1 MSNNVD
7 RRIVEMQFDNKQFES
22 HAQASIETLN
32 KLKKSLDFKDSTKGF
47 SELDRAAKTVNLD
60 SLIGAAEAVSRK
72 FSIVGTVADQV
83 FRQITNGALNAA
95 ARVKGFIEELT
106 TKPVSTGFDEYE
118 TQINAIQTIMSNTR
132 DQMTSAGYSDAE
144 RLEIVNDRLDQL
156 NHYADKTIYNFTEM
170 TRNIGTF
177 TAAGVELDTAVN
189 SIQGIANLAAV
200 SGSNSEQASRAMY
213 QLSQAISTGT
223 VKLMDWNSVVNAGM
237 GGELFQKALMRTAKA
252 MGVTGE
258 EAQEVFTKLQA
269 GQINFRD
276 SLSSGW
282 LTADV
287 LTATLEQFSWDF
299 EQMAKDMGY
308 TAADMEAGI
317 LQAMEVKRGQLLAE
331 GYTPEEAEEILQLA
345 KDATEAATKVKTFTQ
360 LFDTLKEA
368 AQSGWTQTWEYII
381 GNFEEAKE
389 LLTSI
394 SDFFGGLID
403 ASSEARNQLMSGW
416 KDLGGR
422 NELISSFW
430 NIVYTIQNIANLIRG
445 EFEKFFPPKTSE
457 QLYNMTQKF
466 REFTEKLRTFTENS
480 ETMEKFR
487 RIVAGVAAAF
497 DLLKKVISWAWNGF
511 KKLLGITESTAGGLL
526 DLAASIGDFFVN
538 TRNSIGKSKILQ
550 SMLTSLGEAATSVKN
565 LFSKAFV
572 KISSV
577 LSSLWANVKESD
589 ILMKMGIRMS
599 EFIGKIPAFIQKI
612 QAWSKTIID
621 YVKNSEMLK
630 KAWSNVKGFFSSTFE
645 KISDFTEKI
654 KEAIREFFSA
664 DTSGEE
670 GFWGKLKARLSSGF
684 SAFSSWFDEAKGKLL
699 EAWEKIKGVFADF
712 FTQSIPTFFSE
723 LSEKV
728 NSAVT
733 SIASVDWGRIITTV
747 LGGLVAIKF
756 ASFLGSFSKIAK
768 GFNQIGKGFDK
779 LGELFDD
786 FRENGIRYT
795 RTDISKN
802 VDSIG
807 TTLLKIAGSIG
818 ILVASILVLSKMDT
832 ADILKSLATIGA
844 LGAELVIICG
854 LCKAGT
860 VDGKSL
866 LMMAAGISLMIIP
879 IKILAKM
886 NTEDALKGILG
897 IGLIMTEIALFG
909 KIAGEGFSGKT
920 GFLSLSAGVNLL
932 VIAVKQLA
940 GMNIGE
946 LIKGV
951 SALGV
956 IFLELSAFAKMAG
969 NKKVKGLISMAAA
982 LNLMVIAVKTLGKMS
997 KATLAKGVLAINGLI
1012 VSFAILAKT
1021 AGTMSFGKSL
1031 TTLLTIAGTLALFV
1045 GAFKEIDGL
1054 NISSMLSFSGSLS
1067 SVLLSLAIS
1076 MKLLGSM
1083 PISGALMGVTN
1094 MAIAIG
1100 GIGAIIVGLGALKD
1114 NWAGMTGL
1122 LESGGEV
1129 FRLIGSALGQFI
1141 GGIGSG
1147 IVDGLDLPAMGTQL
1161 SDFMTNARGFLD
1173 GAKNIDEST
1182 KTGVGNLTAA
1192 IGAIADSEFKTWLV
1206 SLFKKDNPITAFS
1219 DDIQKLGSALS
1230 KYGLSVLPLA
1240 IIPTSVLN
1248 KSVSVA
1254 SALTDVATKI
1264 PPTGSFA
1271 QFLHG
1276 IGNMNTFSSNL
1287 TGLGGALAGFAVE
1300 ISKVSGDFDNAKI
1313 TTVVSIATALAGL
1326 NTSLPKEGGL
1336 LQAITGV
1343 QSLSNFGGQTQSFG
1357 DGITA
1362 FLTEVSKLPV
1372 LTDQD
1377 QNKINTVIS
1386 VGNALSSIEQGLEA
1400 QGGLTDKIEGV
1411 KSLSVFSTGFKPFGD
1426 GLNDFIGQVR
1436 LVTYDPNGDDADK
1449 MAAVVAIATS
1459 LAELEKGLEPQGGIA
1474 DDFKGIKSLATFGGE
1489 IPDFATALNS
1499 FIETVAT
1506 LEDEKYDQTKINNA
1520 LAVAQGISDLEAKLP
1535 ATDGWWQSI
1544 VGNKDL
1550 SLFSTNITQLGTA
1563 LSSFAGDIATVNMG
1577 NSESAISVM
1586 GLIGDFI
1593 ASLDETGGLWDNIGK
1608 WFGGSSENTL
1618 LSTTQTMAQVG
1629 TNLNTFATS
1638 LTGISFDGKIDDA
1651 SKIFTDMQAFV
1662 ANLDPS
1668 GTIWQAIAKIFAKGD
1683 SSKTLITIS
1692 EAMGTF
1698 GTNMRTF
1705 SDGIADAGTAK
1716 NAFEDAKAL
1725 FVGFKMFNDTLTES
1739 TGTAWQLGDLGEG
1752 LAGFG
1757 TYLSAFAI
1765 NISGVNVSDLSGAV
1779 STINTLISIASAAG
1793 GVDPANVQNLAAVL
1807 EEYAKTDF
1815 STAGHTLGGGFITEI
1830 TTAINAGQLRVEN
1843 CAKQLS
1849 LAGSTGIEATYPAW
1863 NEMGK
1868 YLGEGL
1874 ADGISGSAYVIKRA
1888 AINAAAGAT
1897 KAIQTIWDIHSP
1909 SRVGKGLGMNFD
1921 LGIAGGVDEYA
1932 PVVVHRMGDMAQ
1944 KAVKSAKTML
1954 RGANS
1959 SIFDNLD
1966 PNPTIRPV
1974 LDLSNVQRGVNSIES
1989 MFASPAVLN
1998 TELFKGINV
2007 RQNAGML
2014 NFDGAKILGSQ
2025 SNKDVVT
2032 ELKSLTDKFNT
2043 LSEAVTN
2050 MKVVL
2055 DSGELVGATSNKMD
2069 RQLGTLA
2076 MRKGRGN

>member
-32 KLKKSLDFKDSTKGF
+32 KLKKSLDLKDSTKGF
-47 SELDRAAKTVNLD
+47 SELDRAARSVNLD
-60 SLIGAAEAVSRK
+60 SLIGAAETVSRK

-95 ARVKGFIEELT
+95 ARVKGFVEELT

-237 GGELFQKALMRTAKA
+237 GGDLFQKALMRTAKA

-258 EAQEVFTKLQA
+258 EAQETFTKLQA

-308 TAADMEAGI
+308 TAADMEAGV
-317 LQAMEVKRGQLLAE
+317 LQAMELKRGQLLAE

-381 GNFEEAKE
+381 GNFDEAKE

-394 SDFFGGLID
+394 SDFFGGIID

-430 NIVYTIQNIANLIRG
+430 NIVYAIQNIANLIRG

-466 REFTEKLRTFTENS
+466 REFTEKLKNFTENS

-487 RIVAGVAAAF
+487 RIIAGVAAAF
-497 DLLKKVISWAWNGF
+497 DLLKKAISWAWDGF
-511 KKLLGITESTAGGLL
+511 KKLLGMTESAAGGLL

-538 TRNSIGKSKILQ
+538 TRNSIAKSKILQ
-550 SMLTSLGEAATSVKN
+550 SMLGSLGEAATSVKN

-572 KISSV
+572 KISGV
-577 LSSLWANVKESD
+577 FSSLWAKVKESD
-589 ILMKMGIRMS
+589 ILTKMGIRMS
-599 EFIGKIPAFIQKI
+599 EFIGKIPTLIQKI
-612 QAWSKTIID
+612 QAWSKAIVD
-621 YVKNSEMLK
+621 YVKNSEILK
-630 KAWSNVKGFFSSTFE
+630 KAWNNVKGFFGSTFE
-645 KISDFTEKI
+645 KISDFTGKI

-670 GFWGKLKARLSSGF
+670 GFWEKLKARFSSGF
-684 SAFSSWFDEAKGKLL
+684 SAFSGWFDEAKGKLL
-699 EAWEKIKGVFADF
+699 EAWKKIKRVFADF
-712 FTQSIPTFFSE
+712 FTRSIPNFFND
-723 LSEKV
+723 LSGKV

-733 SIASVDWGRIITTV
+733 SITSIDWGRIINTI
-747 LGGLVAIKF
+747 LGGFVTIKI
-756 ASFLGSFSKIAK
+756 ASFLGSFSKIGK
-768 GFNQIGKGFDK
+768 GFKSIGKGLK
-779 LGELFDD
+779 NIGESLKDVAKGGAQITKQN
-786 FRENGIRYT
+786 E
-795 RTDISKN
+795 
-802 VDSIG
+802 DSIG

-818 ILVASILVLSKMDT
+818 ILVASMLLLSKMDT
-832 ADILKSLATIGA
+832 ADILKSLVVIGT
-844 LGAELVIICG
+844 LGAELAIIGG
-854 LCKAGT
+854 LFKTGIA
-860 VDGKSL
+860 DGKSF
-866 LMMAAGISLMIIP
+866 LMMAAGISLIIIP
-879 IKILAKM
+879 IKMLAKM

-897 IGLIMTEIALFG
+897 IGLIMTEMAFFG
-909 KIAGEGFSGKT
+909 KIVGEGFNKKT
-920 GFLSLSAGVNLL
+920 GFLSLAAGVNLL
-932 VIAVKQLA
+932 IIAIKQLA
-940 GMNIGE
+940 SMNVGE

-956 IFLELSAFAKMAG
+956 IFLELSVFAKIAG
-969 NKKVKGLISMAAA
+969 NKKVTGLIGMAVA
-982 LNLMVIAVKTLGKMS
+982 LNLITIAVKSLGKMS
-997 KATLAKGVLAINGLI
+997 KTALTKGVLAISSLI
-1012 VSFAILAKT
+1012 ASFAVLAKT

-1031 TTLLTIAGTLALFV
+1031 TMLLTIAGTLALFV

-1067 SVLLSLAIS
+1067 SVLLALAVS
-1076 MKLLGSM
+1076 MKLLGNM
-1083 PISGALMGVTN
+1083 PISGALMGVAN

-1114 NWAGMTGL
+1114 NWTGMTGL

-1161 SDFMTNARGFLD
+1161 SDFMTNAQVFLD
-1173 GAKNIDEST
+1173 GAKNIDESA
-1182 KTGVGNLTAA
+1182 KTGVGNLAAA
-1192 IGAIADSEFKTWLV
+1192 IGAIADSEFKTCLV
-1206 SLFKKDNPITAFS
+1206 SIFKRENPITSFS
-1219 DDIQKLGSALS
+1219 DDIQKLGTALS
-1230 KYGLSVLPLA
+1230 RYGLSVLPLA

-1254 SALTDVATKI
+1254 SALTDVATNI
-1264 PPTGSFA
+1264 PPTGTFA
-1271 QFLHG
+1271 RFLRG
-1276 IGNMNTFSSNL
+1276 IGDMNTFSTNL
-1287 TGLGGALAGFAVE
+1287 TGLGGALVGFATE
-1300 ISKVSGDFDNAKI
+1300 ISKFSGDFDDDKI
-1313 TTVVSIATALAGL
+1313 TTVTSIATALAGL

-1336 LQAITGV
+1336 LQVITGV
-1343 QSLSNFGGQTQSFG
+1343 QSLSNFGGQTESFG

-1362 FLTEVSKLPV
+1362 FLKEVNKLPV
-1372 LTDQD
+1372 LTAQD

-1386 VGNALSSIEQGLEA
+1386 VGNALSTIEQGLEA
-1400 QGGLTDKIEGV
+1400 QGGLMDKIEGV
-1411 KSLSVFSTGFKPFGD
+1411 KSLSAFSTGFEPFGD
-1426 GLNDFIGQVR
+1426 GINSFIEQVR
-1436 LVTYDPNGDDADK
+1436 LITYDPNGDDADK

-1474 DDFKGIKSLATFGGE
+1474 ADFAGIKSLATFGGE
-1489 IPDFATALNS
+1489 MPDFATALNK
-1499 FIETVAT
+1499 FIETVST
-1506 LEDEKYDQTKINNA
+1506 LEDEKYNETKITNA
-1520 LAVAQGISDLEAKLP
+1520 LSVAQAISDFEAKLP
-1535 ATDGWWQSI
+1535 KTDGWWQS
-1544 VGNKDL
+1544 VMGNKDL
-1550 SLFSTNITQLGTA
+1550 SLFSTNVTQLGTA
-1563 LSSFAGDIATVNMG
+1563 LASFAKDIAAVDMG
-1577 NSESAISVM
+1577 NSENAISVM
-1586 GLIGDFI
+1586 GLIGNFI
-1593 ASLDETGGLWDNIGK
+1593 DSLDETGGLWDNINK
-1608 WFGGSSENTL
+1608 WFGGSSEKTL
-1618 LSTTQTMAQVG
+1618 LSTTQTMALVG

-1651 SKIFTDMQAFV
+1651 SKIFTDMQTFIES
-1662 ANLDPS
+1662 LDPS
-1668 GTIWQAIAKIFAKGD
+1668 GTIGQAIVKIFAVGD
-1683 SSKTLITIS
+1683 RFETLTNVS
-1692 EAMGTF
+1692 NAMGTF

-1716 NAFEDAKAL
+1716 NAFEDAKEL
-1725 FVGFKMFNDTLTES
+1725 FTSFSTFNGTLTES
-1739 TGTAWQLGDLGEG
+1739 TGTAWQLNDLGEG

-1765 NISGVNVSDLSGAV
+1765 NISGVNVSDLSGAA
-1779 STINTLISIASAAG
+1779 STINTLISVANAAG
-1793 GVDPANVQNLAAVL
+1793 GVNPANVQNLAAVL
-1807 EEYAKTDF
+1807 EEYAKTNF
-1815 STAGHTLGGGFITEI
+1815 STAGHTLGGSFVTEI
-1830 TTAINAGQLRVEN
+1830 ITAINAGQLRVED

-1849 LAGSTGIEATYPAW
+1849 FAGSTGIEATYPTW
-1863 NEMGK
+1863 NEMGR
-1868 YLGEGL
+1868 YLGIGL
-1874 ADGISGSAYVIKRA
+1874 ADGISGSAGVIKRA

-1897 KAIQTIWDIHSP
+1897 KAIQVIWDIHSP

-1932 PVVVHRMGDMAQ
+1932 PVVVHRMSDMAQ
-1944 KAVKSAKTML
+1944 NAVKSAKNML

-1974 LDLSNVQRGVNSIES
+1974 LDLSNVQSGVNSIES
-1989 MFASPAVLN
+1989 MFASPSVLN
-1998 TELFKGINV
+1998 AELFKGINV

-2032 ELKSLTDKFNT
+2032 ELRSLTDKFNT